1 MISIHVNKRQL
12 PLLVGWALFLDRMKY
27 EWCKIDCNPVLNN
40 IPTDVTIG
48 TRSATC
54 QPTRRLVFQLTR

>member
-1 MISIHVNKRQL
+1 
-12 PLLVGWALFLDRMKY
+12 MKY

-40 IPTDVTIG
+40 IPNDATIG

-54 QPTRRLVFQLTR
+54 HC